1 MFTVTQSA
9 QEQIKA
15 YFEDNDVK
23 PIRVFLSNGCG
34 GSQLALALD
43 EKRPS
48 DAAYPFANFE
58 FIIEQTLLDQAQPM
72 QIDFGEKGF
81 IINSSL
87 QLSCGCSGCGT
98 TQNCCG

>member
-1 MFTVTQSA
+1 MFTVTQA
-9 QEQIKA
+9 AIEQIKA
-15 YFEDNDVK
+15 YFENNEIK

-43 EKRPS
+43 EKRPA
-48 DAAYPFANFE
+48 DEAYPFDNFE
-58 FIIEQTLLDQAQPM
+58 FIIEKALLAQIQPI

-87 QLSCGCSGCGT
+87 QPSCGCSGCGST
-98 TQNCCG
+98 GNCGG